1 MNKPLGTAAIA
12 GLGLAVGLLMGS
24 AAFAGDG
31 GANTGNELR
40 KLRSLIEEQRQQI
53 DEQQRTLE
61 TQQRRLDTLES
72 QYITTFEPRI
82 QQAVAPGGKPKFL
95 QRRDYSLVQDSDGPV
110 GAAPERIQPQVS
122 VVQQNSGV
130 LTAKGTFVFEPSF
143 SFSHTDINRFVVGG
157 VAILDTVLIG
167 VFEATEAD
175 RDSITATFG
184 GRFGLTDRLEI
195 EASIPYL
202 SRSDRT
208 TNTVVAT
215 STTAAQRS
223 LSSDGLGDIEFAAHY
238 QLSSGGGGLP
248 FLVGNFRVK
257 TDTGKGP
264 FDVKRATTGIDAG
277 VEQELALGSGFWAVE
292 PSLTFLLPS
301 DPVVF
306 FGNIGYLWN
315 IDRDINQTIASTGA
329 TSVTIGN
336 VDPGDAI
343 RIGFGMGT
351 ALNERVSLSIGYQ
364 HDFIAETTTVANG
377 ANTDSERLSVGSLSF
392 GVNFG
397 VREDVSVNVGVTAG
411 LTEDAPDVGISLRV
425 PTSFDLL

>member
-1 MNKPLGTAAIA
+1 MMKPLGTAAIA
-12 GLGLAVGLLMGS
+12 GLGLAVSLLMGG

-31 GANTGNELR
+31 GANTGEELR
-40 KLRSLIEEQRQQI
+40 KLRGLIQQQREQI
-53 DEQQRTLE
+53 DDQQRTLDA
-61 TQQRRLDTLES
+61 QQRRLDALEA
-72 QYITTFEPRI
+72 QFITSFEPKI
-82 QQAVAPGGKPKFL
+82 QQVAAPGGKPKFL
-95 QRRDYSLVQDSDGPV
+95 QRRDYSLVQDSQEPV
-110 GAAPERIQPQVS
+110 GEAPERQQPQVA

-130 LTAKGTFVFEPSF
+130 LTPAGTFVFEPSF

-175 RDSITATFG
+175 RDNVTASFG
-184 GRFGLTDRLEI
+184 GRFGVTDRLEI
-195 EASIPYL
+195 EATIPYL
-202 SRSDRT
+202 ARSDRT

-223 LSSDGLGDIEFAAHY
+223 LRSDGLGDIEVAGHF

-248 FLVGNFRVK
+248 FLVGNLRVK
-257 TDTGKGP
+257 SDSGEGP

-277 VEQELALGSGFWAVE
+277 VEQELPLGSGFWAIE
-292 PSLTFLLPS
+292 PSVTLLLPS

-306 FGNIGYLWN
+306 FGNLGYLWN
-315 IDRDINQTIASTGA
+315 ISRDINQTIPSSGGTP
-329 TSVTIGN
+329 VFIGN

-343 RIGFGMGT
+343 RVGFGMGT

-364 HDFIAETTTVANG
+364 HDFIAETTSIANG
-377 ANTDSERLSVGSLSF
+377 IRTDSERLSVGSLSF

-425 PTSFDLL
+425 PTSFDLM